1 MNNGQIPHPGKSPL
15 QARPPQRVAHSE
27 SPTPSPRPKAGPVY
41 KNDARNERMLE
52 VMLVFSTLGLACL
65 LYSTSGLKLMILN
78 LFFLP
83 IVLAGFYLGRYR
95 AGVLALLAVVS
106 ASIVVVSDLNNFVV
120 QTNPMMIA
128 VALMLWGASLGLT
141 SLLVG
146 TLCDERD
153 TKALEAH
160 EAHVGVVE
168 VLAKYLQSANPVL
181 QDRALRVAQ
190 LSEGVARKMRL
201 STKEIDDLRVAALL
215 MDIENIEITARVIRK
230 AVDELEDGAVLE
242 PRTFNGTELVQSLGT
257 TLKGAFPLLLSQTAS
272 DSAAYDSANTP
283 FGARIIRTVRAYV
296 QLTGNVWNGSHHL
309 SPQAAIDELRCDVE
323 ADYHPAVLHA
333 LEEVTAG
340 KPAPS
345 ALERERD
352 SAELQEVGAI

>member
-1 MNNGQIPHPGKSPL
+1 MDRVISSTAISP
-15 QARPPQRVAHSE
+15 R
-27 SPTPSPRPKAGPVY
+27 SPRPKAVPVH
-41 KNDARNERMLE
+41 KNEARNERMLE

-65 LYSTSGLKLMILN
+65 LYSTSGLKLMVLN

-106 ASIVVVSDLNNFVV
+106 ASIVVVSDLGNFVGYS
-120 QTNPMMIA
+120 NPLMIA
-128 VALMLWGASLGLT
+128 VALMLWGATLGLT

-153 TKALEAH
+153 SKALEAH

-181 QDRALRVAQ
+181 QDRALKVAQ
-190 LSEGVARKMRL
+190 ISESVGRKMRL

-230 AVDELEDGAVLE
+230 AVDELEDGAALE

-272 DSAAYDSANTP
+272 DPAACDTSNAP

-296 QLTGNVWNGSHHL
+296 QLTGNAWNGANHL
-309 SPQAAIDELRCDVE
+309 SPRDAIDELRCDVE

-333 LEEVTAG
+333 LEEVAAG
-340 KPAPS
+340 KPV
-345 ALERERD
+345 EVE
-352 SAELQEVGAI
+352 AESEHADQELAEVGSV

>member
-1 MNNGQIPHPGKSPL
+1 MNWLSSPSEIRQL
-15 QARPPQRVAHSE
+15 TTPPEAAAVQ
-27 SPTPSPRPKAGPVY
+27 

-52 VMLVFSTLGLACL
+52 VTLVFSTLGLACL
-65 LYSTSGLKLMILN
+65 LYSTSGLKLMVLN

-106 ASIVVVSDLNNFVV
+106 ASIVVVSDLSDFIGF
-120 QTNPMMIA
+120 TNPLTIA
-128 VALMLWGASLGLT
+128 IALMLWGATLGLT

-190 LSEGVARKMRL
+190 ISENVARKMRL
-201 STKEIDDLRVAALL
+201 ASKEIDDIRVAALL

-230 AVDELEDGAVLE
+230 AVDELEDGFTLE
-242 PRTFNGTELVQSLGT
+242 PRTFNGTELVQSLGA
-257 TLKGAFPLLLSQTAS
+257 TLKGAFPLLLSQGATDA
-272 DSAAYDSANTP
+272 AAYDPASTP

-296 QLTGNVWNGSHHL
+296 QLMGSPWHGAQQLRPHE
-309 SPQAAIDELRCDVE
+309 AIDELRCDVE

-333 LEEVTAG
+333 LEEVVAG
-340 KPAPS
+340 KPASPEGS
-345 ALERERD
+345 ET
-352 SAELQEVGAI
+352 AEAEELAEVGSV